1 MAIPSYTDIKDLVKK
16 GLTIEAQ
23 EKIIEL
29 REAALAL
36 QEENLKLKERVQ
48 LLEDEAKLRAAM
60 TWEKPYY
67 WRQIKSGEKDGPYC
81 QGCYD
86 KDRRLARL
94 QDRRRGMW
102 ACSVCKTTYYDE
114 SYRLQQTQVRTSN
127 WVKGY

>member
-1 MAIPSYTDIKDLVKK
+1 MAIPSYKDIKDLVMK

-36 QEENLKLKERVQ
+36 QEENLALKDRIRA
-48 LLEDEAKLRAAM
+48 LEDEAKLRAAM

-67 WRQIKSGEKDGPYC
+67 WRQMENGQKDGPYC

-86 KDRRLARL
+86 KDQRLARL

-102 ACSVCKTTYYDE
+102 GCSVCKTTYYDA
-114 SYRLQQTQVRTSN
+114 SYRPQQAQVRASD
-127 WVKGY
+127 WVKDY